1 MALFNFL
8 AKPFS
13 ILLAFFYNITGH
25 YWLAIVL
32 LSVLIRVAM
41 YPLYKKQILS
51 TSGMADMQPKMNE
64 IKKKYANDKDMMNQK
79 IAELYK
85 ESGFNPSAGCMPMLV
100 QFIVISGLFILLRN
114 PLNYVNDENM
124 VFAVHES
131 FLWIKD
137 LCQPD
142 PWILPILSGIATFFS
157 FSMSQQNQLGQ
168 QGSNMGMGMMK
179 YIFPI
184 MIVWLGRS
192 YPAGLA
198 IYWFISN
205 FTQIFFNIRLNKL
218 RKELKAKDKK
228 GKKKK
233 K

>member
-100 QFIVISGLFILLRN
+100 QFIVI
-114 PLNYVNDENM
+114 
-124 VFAVHES
+124 
-131 FLWIKD
+131 
-137 LCQPD
+137 
-142 PWILPILSGIATFFS
+142 LSGIATFFS

-205 FTQIFFNIRLNKL
+205 FTQIFFNIRFNKL

>member
-114 PLNYVNDENM
+114 PLN
-124 VFAVHES
+124 
-131 FLWIKD
+131 
-137 LCQPD
+137 
-142 PWILPILSGIATFFS
+142 
-157 FSMSQQNQLGQ
+157 
-168 QGSNMGMGMMK
+168 
-179 YIFPI
+179 
-184 MIVWLGRS
+184 
-192 YPAGLA
+192 
-198 IYWFISN
+198 
-205 FTQIFFNIRLNKL
+205 
-218 RKELKAKDKK
+218 
-228 GKKKK
+228 
-233 K
+233 

>member
-1 MALFNFL
+1 MASLLNFL

-13 ILLAFFYNITGH
+13 VLLSFFYSVTGH
-25 YWLAIVL
+25 YWLSIVL

-51 TSGMADMQPKMNE
+51 TSGMADIQPKVKE
-64 IKKKYANDKDMMNQK
+64 IQRKYADNKEIMNQK

-85 ESGFNPSAGCMPMLV
+85 ESGFNPGAGCLPMLV
-100 QFIVISGLFILLRN
+100 QLIVISGLFVLLRY
-114 PLNYVNDENM
+114 PLNYINDENM

-168 QGSNMGMGMMK
+168 HGANMGMGMMK
-179 YIFPI
+179 YLFPI
-184 MIVWLGRS
+184 MIVWLGRA

-205 FTQIFFNIRLNKL
+205 FTQIFFNIRFNKL
-218 RKELKAKDKK
+218 KKELKNKEKN
-228 GKKKK
+228 KKKK

>member
-179 YIFPI
+179 YI
-184 MIVWLGRS
+184 
-192 YPAGLA
+192 YPVLSFVICLSSNTMFA
-198 IYWFISN
+198 IYWM
-205 FTQIFFNIRLNKL
+205 FTSIYSVAVDFFFNLYYK
-218 RKELKAKDKK
+218 RKEEKASRNKAVK
-228 GKKKK
+228 
-233 K
+233 